1 MEGEREMWKALGIDL
16 KRNDEFLEAASQI
29 YGDVYMKQ
37 PNRPKGMDYFDF
49 VMSEVHSIR
58 PKEMVDHRK
67 KGGKVVGTFCVY
79 VPDEIIFA
87 ANGIAVGLCCGSDFS
102 FVDADDILPANL
114 CPLIKSGMGF
124 KKGMLSPYFEACDFL
139 VGETTCDGKKKV
151 YEILDNYC
159 MPTYIMEVPQKK
171 DPEQRNLWLKEVELF
186 KEKMEKEAGVEIT
199 PEVLGEK
206 IKLINARRK
215 VLERLYNLRKNSPA
229 PISGKDALLVS
240 QIAFYDDPERF
251 TSKVDEL
258 CDELE
263 ERVKNG
269 EGVAEPTAPRILVSG
284 CPMVMP
290 NWKLHH
296 IVETNGAI
304 VACEETCTGTRYF
317 DTPCVDE
324 TPTDINGQLEAIAD
338 RYLNIKCSCF
348 TPNDDRVEQIVKFAR
363 DYKAA
368 GVIYYTLQFCLAYN
382 VEYEKVKRALNK
394 EGIPL
399 LKIETDYSQ
408 EDTGQLTTRIEGF
421 LERISLNSGL

>member
-1 MEGEREMWKALGIDL
+1 MEGEREMWKAQGIDL
-16 KRNDEFLEAASQI
+16 KRNDEFLEAAGKI

-37 PNRPKGMDYFDF
+37 PNRPKGMGFFDF

-58 PKEMVDHRK
+58 PKEMIDHRE

-87 ANGIAVGLCCGSDFS
+87 ANGIGVGLCCGSDFS
-102 FVDADDILPANL
+102 FVDAEDILPTNL

-124 KKGMLSPYFEACDFL
+124 KKGMLSPYFEACDFI

-151 YEILDNYC
+151 WEIFDNYI
-159 MPTYIMEVPQKK
+159 PTYIMEVPQKK
-171 DPEQRNLWLKEVELF
+171 DPKQRELWLKEVELF
-186 KEKMEKEAGVEIT
+186 KEKMEKESGVTIT

-215 VLERLYNLRKNSPA
+215 AIERLYELRKNSPS

-240 QIAFYDDPERF
+240 QIAFYDDPVRF
-251 TSKVDEL
+251 TTKVNEL

-269 EGVAEPTAPRILVSG
+269 EGVVEPTAPRILVSG
-284 CPMVMP
+284 CPMVIP

-296 IVETNGAI
+296 IVETSGAI

-324 TPTDINGQLEAIAD
+324 TPTDIDGQLKAIAD

-348 TPNDDRVEQIVKFAR
+348 TPNDDRIDQIIQFAR
-363 DYKAA
+363 DYKAD
-368 GVIYYTLQFCLAYN
+368 GVIYYSLQFCLTYN

-399 LKIETDYSQ
+399 LKIETDYSE
-408 EDTGQLTTRIEGF
+408 EDTGQLKTRIEGF
-421 LERISLNSGL
+421 LERIS

>member
-1 MEGEREMWKALGIDL
+1 MEGEREMWKAQGIDL
-16 KRNDEFLEAASQI
+16 KRNDEFLEAAGKI

-37 PNRPKGMDYFDF
+37 PNRPKGMGFFDF

-58 PKEMVDHRK
+58 PKEMIDHRE

-87 ANGIAVGLCCGSDFS
+87 ANGIGVGLCCGSDFS
-102 FVDADDILPANL
+102 FIDAEDILPTNL

-124 KKGMLSPYFEACDFL
+124 KKGMLSPYFEACDFI

-151 YEILDNYC
+151 WEIFDNYI
-159 MPTYIMEVPQKK
+159 PTYIMEVPQKK
-171 DPEQRNLWLKEVELF
+171 DPKQRELWLKEVELF
-186 KEKMEKEAGVEIT
+186 KEKMEKESGVTIT

-215 VLERLYNLRKNSPA
+215 ALERLYELRKSSPL

-240 QIAFYDDPERF
+240 QIAFYDDPVRF
-251 TSKVDEL
+251 TSKTNEL

-269 EGVAEPTAPRILVSG
+269 EGVVEPTAPRILVSG
-284 CPMVMP
+284 CPMVIP

-296 IVETNGAI
+296 IVETSGAI

-317 DTPCVDE
+317 DTPIVDE
-324 TPTDINGQLEAIAD
+324 TPTDIDGQLKAIAD

-348 TPNDDRVEQIVKFAR
+348 TPNDDRIDQIIKFAR
-363 DYKAA
+363 DYRAD
-368 GVIYYTLQFCLAYN
+368 GVIYYTLQFCLTYN

-399 LKIETDYSQ
+399 LRIETDYSE
-408 EDTGQLTTRIEGF
+408 EDTGQLKTRIEGF
-421 LERISLNSGL
+421 LERIS